1 MHHPSELRLRMLQ
14 DMRLRGLAA
23 RTQESYLDAVISLT
37 KHVKRSPDQIT
48 DAELR
53 DYLIHLTQVQTLAA
67 GSLQIHRGGL
77 RFFYERTLGQ
87 RRPALDLFR
96 VRQSHRLPVILSRAE
111 VLKIF
116 REIRRPGHRWC
127 LTLMYVC
134 GLRATEAAELQVSHI
149 DGSRKILTVC
159 GKGRKERHVPL
170 PDPTLSGLREYW
182 RACRP
187 QKPWLFP
194 DRTGL
199 FPISAPV
206 LLKCLKAAAWSL
218 GIGKQIGCHTLRH
231 SYATHLL
238 EKGVDLRVIQ
248 GLLGHRSPRT
258 TFLYLHLTP
267 AMIQSV
273 HQVVNDLAAGL

>member
-1 MHHPSELRLRMLQ
+1 MLQ

-23 RTQESYLDAVISLT
+23 RTQESYLEAVISL
-37 KHVKRSPDQIT
+37 VKQVQRSPDQIT

-53 DYLIHLTQVQTLAA
+53 GYLIHLTQVRNLSA
-67 GSLQIHRGGL
+67 GSLRIHRAGL
-77 RFFYERTLGQ
+77 RFFYERTLGEL
-87 RRPALDLFR
+87 RPALELFR
-96 VRQSHRLPVILSRAE
+96 VRQTRRLPVILSRTQ
-111 VLKIF
+111 VQGLF
-116 REIRRPGHRWC
+116 REVRRPGHRWC

-134 GLRATEAAELQVSHI
+134 GLRATEATELQVTHI
-149 DGSRKILTVC
+149 DGSRKILTVR
-159 GKGRKERHVPL
+159 GKGGKERQVPL
-170 PDPTLSGLREYW
+170 PEPTLQGLREYW

-199 FPISAPV
+199 FPVGVPV
-206 LLKCLKAAAWSL
+206 LRKCLTAAAWSR
-218 GIGKQIGCHTLRH
+218 GIDKQIGCHTLRH

-248 GLLGHRSPRT
+248 GLLGHQSPRT

-273 HQVVNDLAAGL
+273 HQVVDDLADGL